1 MVVLHILTFTVQI
14 PSTCRPI
21 FFFCFFI
28 FKYSTKVVVGRDSW
42 YLQTVPM
49 DWVGVECFPKYLV
62 FLRISFS
69 GVAATATTLDLWKN
83 ASQDVKELDYS
94 EYLILCWQVSDRR
107 NKRSANIPHI
117 CHLFPGHILR
127 SEILHWKVHRFATNI
142 AHCWKYNVMPILYRA
157 INVLKCKWNW
167 NTFVVPSDKYM
178 GQ

>member
-1 MVVLHILTFTVQI
+1 MVVLYILTFTVQI

-21 FFFCFFI
+21 LSSVFI

-49 DWVGVECFPKYLV
+49 DWVGVPKHSC

-94 EYLILCWQVSDRR
+94 EYLILC
-107 NKRSANIPHI
+107 
-117 CHLFPGHILR
+117 
-127 SEILHWKVHRFATNI
+127 
-142 AHCWKYNVMPILYRA
+142 
-157 INVLKCKWNW
+157 
-167 NTFVVPSDKYM
+167 
-178 GQ
+178 